1 MVRISERQIS
11 LRLTQKRVHYK
22 IKNSNTSITKN
33 YGFKSFSCIK
43 EKLFNEIF
51 KKINVILNYLKT
63 MFQFIFIYLKKLWD
77 RSVVHLLLNN
87 RIMKL

>member
-22 IKNSNTSITKN
+22 IKKSNTSITKN
-33 YGFKSFSCIK
+33 YGFKSFSCIE

-51 KKINVILNYLKT
+51 KKINVILNYLKQC
-63 MFQFIFIYLKKLWD
+63 FNLYLFIKKNYGIAVLFI
-77 RSVVHLLLNN
+77 SS
-87 RIMKL
+87 